1 METVLITGGNG
12 FIGSHVC
19 TSLLKSGYRV
29 IILDSLINSS
39 INTIK
44 KISEICKLNQDE
56 FARQIKF
63 VKGDIRDN
71 VTLDEIFISEKRNKT
86 PIESVI
92 HLAGLKSIKDSL
104 SFPLEYWD
112 VNVYGSI
119 NLLKMMRRHECFQI
133 VFSSSASIY
142 GIHDDGLVDESSNIN
157 PINTYANT
165 KLTVENFLNQIFES
179 EPDKWKIACLRYF
192 NPIGAHSSGL
202 IGENPKGNPNNI
214 FPHLMRVASG
224 KDQIF
229 NIFGGDWP
237 TKDGT
242 GIRDYIH
249 VMDLAE
255 GHLASLQFLKI
266 NVSQIMYLNLG
277 TGKGTS
283 VLDLIKTF
291 EEVNKCKIPF
301 QITKRREGDVCFLV
315 ANNECALNTL
325 NWSPTRN
332 LEDMCRDGWKW
343 QNCFSDGQA

>member
-1 METVLITGGNG
+1 MALLARMY
-12 FIGSHVC
+12 S

-71 VTLDEIFISEKRNKT
+71 VTLDEIFISKKRNKT

-119 NLLKMMRRHECFQI
+119 NLVKTMRMHECFQI

-142 GIHDDGLVDESSNIN
+142 GFNEDGLVDENSNVN
-157 PINTYANT
+157 PINTYAKT
-165 KLTVENFLNQIFES
+165 KLIVENILNQVFIS

-192 NPIGAHSSGL
+192 NPIGAHASGL
-202 IGENPKGNPNNI
+202 IGENPKGTPNNI
-214 FPHLMRVASG
+214 FPHLIRVASR
-224 KDQIF
+224 KDPVF
-229 NIFGGDWP
+229 NVFGGDWP

-249 VMDLAE
+249 VMDLA
-255 GHLASLQFLKI
+255 
-266 NVSQIMYLNLG
+266 
-277 TGKGTS
+277 
-283 VLDLIKTF
+283 
-291 EEVNKCKIPF
+291 
-301 QITKRREGDVCFLV
+301 
-315 ANNECALNTL
+315 
-325 NWSPTRN
+325 
-332 LEDMCRDGWKW
+332 
-343 QNCFSDGQA
+343 

>member
-142 GIHDDGLVDESSNIN
+142 GIHDDGLVDESSNVN

-214 FPHLMRVASG
+214 FPHLMRLHQE
-224 KDQIF
+224 KIRFLIF
-229 NIFGGDWP
+229 WWRLANKRWD
-237 TKDGT
+237 
-242 GIRDYIH
+242 RD
-249 VMDLAE
+249 
-255 GHLASLQFLKI
+255 
-266 NVSQIMYLNLG
+266 
-277 TGKGTS
+277 KGLHS
-283 VLDLIKTF
+283 C
-291 EEVNKCKIPF
+291 N
-301 QITKRREGDVCFLV
+301 G
-315 ANNECALNTL
+315 
-325 NWSPTRN
+325 
-332 LEDMCRDGWKW
+332 
-343 QNCFSDGQA
+343 FS